1 MQAEE
6 RNVHLVIAD
15 ISGFTRFIWA
25 HRESVA
31 HAQVLVNDLLGA
43 LLERIEP
50 PVEVAKLEGDAVF
63 FYAGASDPAEEAR
76 LAETVQGLFE
86 AFRIRQQALCDGN
99 LCACHACSRLDVLRL
114 KIIVHYGSALFHSVG
129 RFRELAG
136 PEVITVHR
144 LTKNSVDAD
153 EYLLVTASAFQ
164 RLTFPTEMRFDR
176 IAERYPDI
184 GAVSAFLHL
193 PNGSRAPE
201 RRADASFAYR
211 FGKEWV
217 KYFRSLPY
225 RFGMKRV
232 TLRPPDELPAE

>member
-1 MQAEE
+1 
-6 RNVHLVIAD
+6 
-15 ISGFTRFIWA
+15 
-25 HRESVA
+25 
-31 HAQVLVNDLLGA
+31 
-43 LLERIEP
+43 
-50 PVEVAKLEGDAVF
+50 
-63 FYAGASDPAEEAR
+63 